1 MGDILELNG
10 VVWELYNY
18 HIISDGNTDAVV
30 YESTSHPD
38 IVLMLINGDAQYK
51 IDWFDY
57 LNLILGRSRYGDK
70 HVLILP
76 RMIEAS
82 RQEWISWMQTYY
94 NGSPEDDWIPEEY
107 EFAFGDIE
115 IREKL
120 DLLELLLENEY
131 RIDVSGS
138 DKIVYWTEKILE
150 FLDRYPEYQSL
161 WFDIGLNNF
170 MVYNGDYILIDPIND
185 NYN

>member
-57 LNLILGRSRYGDK
+57 LGLVLGQSKWEDK
-70 HVLILP
+70 LVLILP
-76 RMIEAS
+76 RMKEAS
-82 RQEWISWMQTYY
+82 RQEWISWMQTYF
-94 NGSPEDDWIPEEY
+94 NGSPKEDWIPEEY
-107 EFAFGDIE
+107 EFAFGE
-115 IREKL
+115 IQIKDKV
-120 DLLELLLENEY
+120 DLLELLLENSDM
-131 RIDVSGS
+131 IDVSGS
-138 DKIVYWTEKILE
+138 DQIVYWTEKILD
-150 FLDRYPEYQSL
+150 FLSIYPEYQSL

-170 MVYNGDYILIDPIND
+170 MVYKGKYILIDPIND